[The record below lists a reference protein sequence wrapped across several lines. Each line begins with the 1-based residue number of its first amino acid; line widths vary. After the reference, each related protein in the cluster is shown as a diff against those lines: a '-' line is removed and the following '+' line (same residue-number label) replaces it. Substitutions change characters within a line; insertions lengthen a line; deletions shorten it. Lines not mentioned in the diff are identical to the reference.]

1 MFAHLPRRGPHPSTA
16 ARQAAG
22 RARRL
27 AAALAA
33 VICAVL
39 ASAAV
44 VPAASAMIPIPPGG
58 GPAVPAPAVRMVTEG
73 GMAGWQITL
82 IALGAAL
89 IAATVAVLLDRA
101 RDARR
106 PAPAPTA

>member
-1 MFAHLPRRGPHPSTA
+1 MSAHHPRREPRPRSA
-16 ARQAAG
+16 ARLAAG

-58 GPAVPAPAVRMVTEG
+58 GPAAPAPAVRVITEG
-73 GMAGWQITL
+73 GMAGWQIAL

-89 IAATVAVLLDRA
+89 VAATVAVLVDRV
-101 RDARR
+101 RNTRR
-106 PAPAPTA
+106 AAPATIA

>member
-1 MFAHLPRRGPHPSTA
+1 MFAHLPRRGPHPRTA
-16 ARQAAG
+16 ARQGAA
-22 RARRL
+22 RLRRL

-33 VICAVL
+33 IICAVL

-58 GPAVPAPAVRMVTEG
+58 PAVPAPAVRLVTEG
-73 GMAGWQITL
+73 GMAGWQIAL

-89 IAATVAVLLDRA
+89 LAATAAVLLDRA
-101 RDARR
+101 RAARQA
-106 PAPAPTA
+106 APATTA

>member
-1 MFAHLPRRGPHPSTA
+1 MFAHHPRQGPYPRAA
-16 ARQAAG
+16 ARPAA
-22 RARRL
+22 AHLRRI

-58 GPAVPAPAVRMVTEG
+58 GTAVPAPAVRVVTEG
-73 GMAGWQITL
+73 GMAGWQIAL
-82 IALGAAL
+82 IAFGAAL
-89 IAATVAVLLDRA
+89 VAATAAILLDRA
-101 RDARR
+101 RATRR
-106 PAPAPTA
+106 AAPATTT